1 MSTRR
6 LGVCI
11 LVALACVALSSA
23 DAAAQSQF
31 SGQVTDDTGG
41 VLPGVTV
48 EVSNP
53 ELIGGV
59 RAAVTDGQGRYTV
72 IDLRP
77 GSYTLT
83 YSLAGFGTQIREDVI
98 LAGDVAF
105 TVDISMAVGTVEE
118 TITVSGESPVV
129 DIQQAENTAVLTQE
143 TLEFIPTGRS
153 IYNFAALVPGIK
165 PELGF
170 GLNAQDIAGS
180 RNTQQVYMS
189 GRGASPLES
198 GLYVDGLDVN
208 TMSNDG
214 ATKQY
219 MNPME
224 AAETTFTTSG
234 MGAES
239 GNSGIRIN
247 IIPRDGGNNLSG
259 QFYGGGTNRNMS
271 WENFN
276 SRMGAM
282 GIRGTPDDVYG
293 VAGAESGTP
302 KISKVYDANVGI
314 GGPVLR
320 DKLWFYSS
328 YRDWGSDNI
337 ELNTYNRDGTPAVD
351 DSRMNSILLRLT
363 TQLGARNK
371 VASSFDRIWK
381 RRPHQFGPNVDR
393 ETASK
398 TTEPNINYYTA
409 TAKWTSTVSN
419 RSLIELGWSG
429 IGQAWR
435 SANQPGIDQVRP
447 SNVSQCIFTPCAPL
461 NSADIAAQSMGGDP
475 WYNILRRTDS
485 RLESFRYQ
493 SGGSQV
499 TNYPYR
505 QAVTGSYSYVT
516 GSHNI
521 KIGGTNRWGR
531 ETRAEIVNGDITNL
545 GYRDAPNPWGHSL
558 DFLQSTHPNSNCDA
572 TGLNCGL
579 LGAPASVTVRS
590 TPSSNQRRVDFDY
603 GIYAQD
609 SWTIDRLTLN
619 YGIRAEG
626 GRISNPAQ
634 TKPAGRFSQAREFEQ
649 LAGDFFPQIGPD
661 WAPRFSAAYDLFGNG
676 KTALKSSW
684 NRYYGTFGFT
694 WLLNLDAYAPAELRS
709 DTRDWFDV
717 TLVPGTDTP
726 MGTAG
731 CETTGTCANPHGTD
745 GDNIPQNWEIG
756 VPNNNLFAQ
765 GSSRV
770 ICNEGLTPFNGR
782 FTCDQDWQRK
792 GDDVLTFA
800 IQQEVVNGVSV
811 NFEWRRRWTR
821 EEDAVVNVNRF
832 FDYSN
837 GSFSDNEI
845 WVLEDSVV
853 APLPYTSI
861 IPIYGIYQ
869 SEEAKSGSVDA
880 TIPDSAM
887 FRDTYT
893 GFELGINARLPN
905 GGTVFG
911 AWTAEVPGES
921 SASGIN
927 DDCGAV
933 VFEGDNPNNLRFC
946 NEFSFPRNWLHEF
959 KLSGAYPLPWYGLQ
973 LAGTMQAYPG
983 NSMYEYWGFARNT
996 YYPSIYAQY
1005 GSSHYNDTN
1014 CVAPCTPGG
1023 FYNSAPGGRGAKLF
1037 CGALGT
1043 CKTGQY
1049 DRDSNIDYQELMPYA
1064 SIKTLPYFTQ
1074 VDLSVAKI
1082 FNGGQL
1088 AHRHPVRSVQ
1098 HRQRGDRAGGV
1109 QLAGHLLWPPEP
1121 RLRVGAAG
1129 HDRARHPRVDDG
1141 EVLTRRRRESE
1152 ETGGGA
1158 CLHRFSFV
1166 GCTR

>member
-1 MSTRR
+1 MGTRK
-6 LGVCI
+6 LGICI
-11 LVALACVALSSA
+11 VAALACVALASA

-48 EVSNP
+48 EISNP
-53 ELIGGV
+53 EMIGGA
-59 RAAVTDGQGRYTV
+59 RIAVTDGQGRYTV

-83 YSLAGFGTQIREDVI
+83 FTLAGFATQIRTDVV
-98 LAGDVAF
+98 LAGDVALP
-105 TVDISMAVGTVEE
+105 VDVEMSVGAVEE

-189 GRGASPLES
+189 GRGTSPLES

-208 TMSNDG
+208 TMANDG

-239 GNSGIRIN
+239 GTSGIRIN

-259 QFYGGGTNRNMS
+259 QFFGGGTQRGMTF
-271 WENFN
+271 ENFN

-282 GIRGTPDDVYG
+282 GIRGPSDDEVYG
-293 VAGAESGTP
+293 VEGAESGTP
-302 KISKVYDANVGI
+302 KISKVYDVNVGI
-314 GGPVLR
+314 GGPILR

-337 ELNTYNRDGTPAVD
+337 ELNTFNRDGSPAVD

-363 TQLGARNK
+363 TQLGTRNK
-371 VASSFDRIWK
+371 LASSFDRIWK
-381 RRPHQFGPNVDR
+381 RRPHQFGPDIDR
-393 ETASK
+393 ETASR
-398 TTEPNINYYTA
+398 TTSPEINYYTA

-435 SANQPGIDQVRP
+435 SSSQEGIDKPRP
-447 SNVSQCIFTPCAPL
+447 SIVAQCLSTPCAPQGA
-461 NSADIAAQSMGGDP
+461 ADFAAQSVGGDP
-475 WYNILRRTDS
+475 WYSVLRRSDQ
-485 RLESFRYQ
+485 RLESLRYQ
-493 SGGSQV
+493 SAGSQV
-499 TNYPYR
+499 TDYPYR
-505 QAVTGSYSYVT
+505 QSVTGSYSYVT
-516 GSHNI
+516 GSHNV
-521 KIGGTNRWGR
+521 KVGFTNRWGR
-531 ETRAEIVNGDITNL
+531 QTRAEIVNGDITSVN
-545 GYRDAPNPWGHSL
+545 YSDNQTNPWGHSL
-558 DFLQSTHPNSNCDA
+558 DWVDANHTNANCD
-572 TGLNCGL
+572 TNGLNCGL
-579 LGAPASVTVRS
+579 LGLPSSVSVRS
-590 TPSSNQRRVDFDY
+590 TPSQNQKRVDFDY

-609 SWTIDRLTLN
+609 QWTIDRLTLN

-634 TKPAGRFSQAREFEQ
+634 TKPAGRFSAAKEFQ
-649 LAGDFFPQIGPD
+649 RLSGDFFPQIGPD
-661 WAPRFSAAYDLFGNG
+661 WSPRFSAAYDVFGNG

-709 DTRDWFDV
+709 DTRDWYDV

-726 MGTAG
+726 MGTVG
-731 CETTGTCANPHGTD
+731 CETTGTCANPYGTD

-756 VPNNNLFAQ
+756 VPNNDLFAL

-770 ICNEGLTPFNGR
+770 ICTEGLTPFNGR
-782 FTCDQDWQRK
+782 FTCDQDWQRR

-800 IQQEVVNGVSV
+800 LQQEVMNGVSV

-821 EEDAVVNVNRF
+821 EEDANVRVNRF

-837 GSFSDNEI
+837 GEFRDNDV
-845 WVLEDSVV
+845 WVHETDVV
-853 APLPYTSI
+853 APLPYTGL
-861 IPIYGIYQ
+861 IPIYSIYP
-869 SEEAKSGSVDA
+869 SEEAKAGSVDA
-880 TIPDSAM
+880 TIPKSANWLD
-887 FRDTYT
+887 RYT
-893 GFELGINARLPN
+893 GFEVGINARLPN
-905 GGTVFG
+905 GGTIFG

-921 SASGIN
+921 SGSGIN
-927 DDCGAV
+927 NHCGGTI
-933 VFEGDNPNNLRFC
+933 FEGDNPNSLRFC
-946 NEFSFPRNWLHEF
+946 NEFNNPGNWLHEF
-959 KLSGAYPLPWYGLQ
+959 KLSGAYPLPWYQIQ
-973 LAGTMQAYPG
+973 LAGTLQAYPG
-983 NSMYEYWGFARNT
+983 NSMWEYWYFSRRF
-996 YYPSIYAQY
+996 YYPPIYARYDSQF
-1005 GSSHYNDTN
+1005 YNDTN
-1014 CVAPCTPGG
+1014 CVAPCTVGG
-1023 FYNSAPGGRGAKLF
+1023 LFNTTGGRG
-1037 CGALGT
+1037 
-1043 CKTGQY
+1043 KTGQY
-1049 DRDSNIDYQELMPYA
+1049 STSSNGTSRELLPYA
-1064 SIKTLPYFTQ
+1064 SVKNLPYFTQ
-1074 VDLSVAKI
+1074 LDLSMARI
-1082 FNGGQL
+1082 FNVDNWRIDTRFEAFNIFNAGTVLGINNGTGTTYGGQ
-1088 AHRHPVRSVQ
+1088 ANDTWEARRVMTGRV
-1098 HRQRGDRAGGV
+1098 
-1109 QLAGHLLWPPEP
+1109 
-1121 RLRVGAAG
+1121 LRVSMT
-1129 HDRARHPRVDDG
+1129 AR
-1141 EVLTRRRRESE
+1141 
-1152 ETGGGA
+1152 
-1158 CLHRFSFV
+1158 F
-1166 GCTR
+1166 